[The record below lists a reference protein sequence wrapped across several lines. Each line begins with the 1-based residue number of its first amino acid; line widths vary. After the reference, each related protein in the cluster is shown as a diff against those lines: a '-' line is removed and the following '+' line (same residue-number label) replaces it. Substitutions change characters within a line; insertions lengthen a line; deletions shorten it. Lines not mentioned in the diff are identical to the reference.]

1 MRRATAVNRQHSRLS
16 VPDAFAFA
24 IAERIDMHG
33 VLWPF
38 DQLADGN
45 HVAFDRLHGGLSSL
59 FALLDVDC
67 QRTKC
72 DADWRALLDDTR
84 GQS

>member
-1 MRRATAVNRQHSRLS
+1 
-16 VPDAFAFA
+16 
-24 IAERIDMHG
+24 MHG